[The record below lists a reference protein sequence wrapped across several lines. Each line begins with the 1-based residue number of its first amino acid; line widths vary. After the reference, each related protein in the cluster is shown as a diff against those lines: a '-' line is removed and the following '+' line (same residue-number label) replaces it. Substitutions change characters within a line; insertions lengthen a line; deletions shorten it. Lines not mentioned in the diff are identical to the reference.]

1 MYEKNN
7 MDKKTEKWSWDWSFF
22 CRWALWITFKSS
34 LFNLWPSFLF
44 FHFLRGLPINI
55 FAHWQKNPLMRE
67 WLYKLCVCT
76 NGILYILQE
85 EWSWTAPH
93 ILIHKNTKAISNQIK
108 VAECLWATYMQKSK
122 KNNILFLFLPVNC
135 TTNSWKGT
143 L

>member
-1 MYEKNN
+1 M
-7 MDKKTEKWSWDWSFF
+7 KKTIWTKRLRSEAETGPSSAGEHFELPSNHLSLTYDPVFF
-22 CRWALWITFKSS
+22 FS
-34 LFNLWPSFLF
+34 LFERSSYKYICTLT
-44 FHFLRGLPINI
+44 
-55 FAHWQKNPLMRE
+55 KNPLMRE
-67 WLYKLCVCT
+67 WLYKLCVST

-122 KNNILFLFLPVNC
+122 KSNILFLFLPVNC

>member
-1 MYEKNN
+1 M
-7 MDKKTEKWSWDWSFF
+7 KKTIWTKRLRSEAETGPSSAGEHFELPSNHLSLTYDPVFF
-22 CRWALWITFKSS
+22 
-34 LFNLWPSFLF
+34 F